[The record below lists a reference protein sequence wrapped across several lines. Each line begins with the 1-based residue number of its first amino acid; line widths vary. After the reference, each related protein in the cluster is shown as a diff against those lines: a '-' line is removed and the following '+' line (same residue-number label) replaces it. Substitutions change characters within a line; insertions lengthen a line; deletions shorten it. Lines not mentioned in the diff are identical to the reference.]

1 MTGILSPTIPL
12 VGTAAEPCG
21 TSSLVGRVFLVGV
34 GYDPRVLA
42 MRANDYPSGHP
53 WMGAFASK
61 AASLNE
67 RIGRRFLGRS
77 FVLAKSAFGLAWI
90 GGDDIGGCSTGGD
103 AWWNLDVKALA
114 PGDAACDV
122 LKLMDFVFGQLG
134 HRKDDGEPRALDCAR

>member
-1 MTGILSPTIPL
+1 
-12 VGTAAEPCG
+12 
-21 TSSLVGRVFLVGV
+21 
-34 GYDPRVLA
+34 
-42 MRANDYPSGHP
+42 MRANNYPFGHP
-53 WMGAFASK
+53 WMGAFASE

-103 AWWNLDVKALA
+103 AWWNLDVKVLA
-114 PGDAACDV
+114 AGDAECDV

-134 HRKDDGEPRALDCAR
+134 RRKDDGEPCALYCAR